1 MTGESCP
8 LPGGADD
15 KLEVIR
21 RLVAATRIAIVGLSD
36 NPGRPSYEI
45 ASYLLGVGKE
55 IVPVNPNHQM
65 VRGLKC
71 YPSLEDV
78 AGKIELVNVFRRP
91 EFCADVVKSA
101 IRVGAKG
108 IWLQSGIVNRQA
120 RELADRAGIDFVEDR
135 CIMVEH
141 MQLIK

>member
-36 NPGRPSYEI
+36 NPSRPSYEI